1 MCTYV
6 CTYICTVCM
15 YVCTYI
21 LMYVRMYLHV
31 FMNVLYVCYIYAQ
44 SDMTRLALCY
54 EWVWYNYCIYLFCV
68 PSTNPVSKI

>member
-1 MCTYV
+1 MYLHMYSMYVCMYLHTYV
-6 CTYICTVCM
+6 CTYM
-15 YVCTYI
+15 YV
-21 LMYVRMYLHV
+21 LHV